1 MSKKIYLDH
10 ASTTPVDDKVLKE
23 MLPYFNEKYGN
34 PSSIHS
40 FGQEALVSIDKSRQ
54 KVAEFLSADSKEVI
68 FTGSATEANNIFI
81 QGIIEKFEN
90 PHVITCAIEHDAVL
104 ETIKNSAAENT
115 ILKVDK
121 EGLIDIEQ
129 LKKEIKE
136 NTVLITIMYANNEI
150 GTIEPI
156 AKIGKL
162 VEELNKDRKQRIY
175 FHTDASQ
182 AAGYLDCNV
191 ENLKVDGLTVSG
203 HKIYGPKGI
212 GVLYKKEDVKLN
224 PIIFGGGQEN
234 GLRSGT
240 YNTPLIVGIGKA
252 VELIDKEKKKEE
264 TENLRDCLIE
274 KVLKIEGASLNGPK
288 ENRLSNNANFS
299 FKGVEGESI
308 ILILDQEGIACS
320 TGSACSSK
328 TLKASHVLI
337 AIGLDNLDAHSSLRV
352 SIGRKTTKK
361 EIDKFLKIL
370 PETIKR
376 LREISGR

>member
-40 FGQEALVSIDKSRQ
+40 FGQEALVAIDKSRQ
-54 KVAEFLSADSKEVI
+54 KVADFLSADSKEVV

-81 QGIIEKFEN
+81 QGVIEQHEN

-104 ETIKNSAAENT
+104 ETVEKSKAET
-115 ILKVDK
+115 TVLDVDK
-121 EGLIDIEQ
+121 KGFISMDD

-156 AKIGKL
+156 AEIGKL
-162 VEELNKDRKQRIY
+162 VEELNKDREQRIY

-191 ENLKVDGLTVSG
+191 DNLKVDGLTVSG

-212 GVLYKKEDVKLN
+212 GVLYKRENVKLN
-224 PIIFGGGQEN
+224 PIIFGGGQES

-240 YNTPLIVGIGKA
+240 YNTPLIVGMGKA
-252 VELIDKEKKKEE
+252 VELINKEKRKEE
-264 TENLRDCLIE
+264 TEELRDYLIE
-274 KVLKIEGASLNGPK
+274 EVLKIKGATLNGPK
-288 ENRLSNNANFS
+288 ERLSNNANFS

-328 TLKASHVLI
+328 TLEASHVLT
-337 AIGLDNLDAHSSLRV
+337 AIGLGDLEAHSSLRV

-370 PETIKR
+370 PSTIKR